1 MAIDEPGRRAQSSR
15 TVGSPG
21 PRDHMEMTGN
31 RGRGPIA
38 DGHPRLRGRWTRARA
53 RPGST
58 CRDDDGTGARRV
70 TRVASAKWCTSGVH
84 RARTLSPAGD
94 RVSLPCLR
102 PCPRPR
108 ARVSALG
115 EIARPSTRMDW
126 RVVRGSVDYPGAV
139 LPPDW
144 STWWYFSGRRGVPGG
159 ASQSRVSFLLSV
171 FHCVFKFVIYDPD

>member
-1 MAIDEPGRRAQSSR
+1 MSERRVVGAHSRRGRSVHRVRAMTRRTRHGGSWSR
-15 TVGSPG
+15 T
-21 PRDHMEMTGN
+21 N
-31 RGRGPIA
+31 C
-38 DGHPRLRGRWTRARA
+38 RWSSAATWTVDWRAR
-53 RPGST
+53 GQEGT
-58 CRDDDGTGARRV
+58 CRDDDTGARRV

-94 RVSLPCLR
+94 RVSLPYLR

-139 LPPDW
+139 PPPDW